1 MRLLTRSDFDGL
13 MCAVLLKELDLFE
26 EKKFVH
32 PKDIQDG
39 LIAVADSDI
48 LVNIPYAPG
57 CGMWFDHH
65 TSEDARK
72 LMYQYKYV
80 GASWPAP
87 SCARVIYEY
96 YGGAKG
102 KLARFKDMVM
112 EADKCDS
119 AHFTREEVL
128 NPNGMVLLSFIMDP
142 RTGFGRYRDFRISNY
157 QLMDCLIDHLRTMDV
172 EEIMQLEDLQERVR
186 LYDEHRDPFLKMMQ
200 DNSWVDGAAVITDLR
215 GIEETYVGNRHV
227 IYALFPDQN
236 VSVRVFDGRE
246 KQFCVFS
253 VGYSILNRTATVD
266 VGKLMLKYGGGG
278 HRRVGTCQVAYA
290 DVDRIMKEIVEEIN
304 ARNWQMLNIAG
315 FEEF

>member
-39 LIAVADSDI
+39 IVGVTDDDI
-48 LVNIPYAPG
+48 LVNVPYAPG

-102 KLARFKDMVM
+102 RLSRFKQMVM
-112 EADKCDS
+112 DADKCDS

-128 NPNGMVLLSFIMDP
+128 NPQGMVLLSFIMDP

-157 QLMDCLIDHLRTMDV
+157 QLMDCLIEHLRTMDV
-172 EEIMQLEDLQERVR
+172 EEIMKLDDLQERAR
-186 LYDEHRDPFLKMMQ
+186 LYDEHREPFVRMMQ
-200 DNSWVDGAAVITDLR
+200 DNSRVDGAAVITDLR

-278 HRRVGTCQVAYA
+278 HRRVGTCQVPYT
-290 DVDRIMKEIVEEIN
+290 DVDRILKEIVEEIN